1 MENEEA
7 PIESFASPKDKL
19 ILVVDDDKNIRYL
32 FETYL
37 VNRGFQVVMATDGLD
52 ATSKLEKK
60 VPDLV
65 VADLMMPGQSGYEFM
80 RSLPGLGAGATPIF
94 VITGSALDFS
104 TVDMIKR
111 EAGVSEFFSKP
122 VKMGHFIAAVHRTLK
137 TKPPST
143 DTQSRGIND
152 RL

>member
-37 VNRGFQVVMATDGLD
+37 VNQGFQVVMATDGLD

-80 RSLPGLGAGATPIF
+80 R
-94 VITGSALDFS
+94 
-104 TVDMIKR
+104 
-111 EAGVSEFFSKP
+111 
-122 VKMGHFIAAVHRTLK
+122 
-137 TKPPST
+137 
-143 DTQSRGIND
+143 
-152 RL
+152 